1 MIFVTVGHQMP
12 FDRLIR
18 AVDEW
23 AAIAKRTDV
32 FAQVGVSRIQPRH
45 IQFQQFMSPDEFR
58 QKMSEASA
66 IVGHAGTGTIIA
78 ALQYRKP
85 LLVLPRLAKLGET
98 RNDHQIPTARH
109 FSEAGYVLAA
119 ADDRDLISKLD
130 EVERFAPPARISD
143 RASPRLLQTL
153 REFAFNGV
161 QNLETSNISS
171 RVHDMETDLRAPG
184 LSHNKAC

>member
-32 FAQVGVSRIQPRH
+32 FAQVGDSPIQPSH
-45 IQFQQFMSPDEFR
+45 VQYQQFMTPDEFR
-58 QKMSEASA
+58 QKMSEASV

-98 RNDHQIPTARH
+98 RNDHQIPTAKY
-109 FSEAGYVLAA
+109 FSEAGFILAA
-119 ADDRDLISKLD
+119 IDEADLISKMD
-130 EVERFAPPARISD
+130 EVERFTPPAQISD
-143 RASPRLLQTL
+143 RASPQLLQTL

-161 QNLETSNISS
+161 QTLEMA
-171 RVHDMETDLRAPG
+171 HLR
-184 LSHNKAC
+184 S

>member
-1 MIFVTVGHQMP
+1 MP
-12 FDRLIR
+12 PINARRISQERSCDLRHRRPSNAVDRLIR

-23 AAIAKRTDV
+23 AAFAKRSDV
-32 FAQVGVSRIQPRH
+32 FAQVGDSLIQPRH

-98 RNDHQIPTARH
+98 RNDHQIPTARY
-109 FSEAGYVLAA
+109 FAEAGFVLAA
-119 ADDRDLISKLD
+119 IDEADLISRMD
-130 EVERFAPPARISD
+130 EVERFAPPAQISD
-143 RASPRLLQTL
+143 RASPQLLQTL

-161 QNLETSNISS
+161 QAL
-171 RVHDMETDLRAPG
+171 DMTPLR
-184 LSHNKAC
+184 SHI

>member
-23 AAIAKRTDV
+23 AGRAGRSDV
-32 FAQVGVSRIQPRH
+32 FAQVGDSSIQPRH
-45 IQFQQFMSPDEFR
+45 LSFQRFMTPQEFR
-58 QKMSEASA
+58 SKMSQATA

-85 LLVLPRLAKLGET
+85 LLVLPRLARLGET

-109 FSEAGYVLAA
+109 FSQAGYILAA
-119 ADDRDLISKLD
+119 NDEIDLASKLND
-130 EVERFAPPARISD
+130 LERFSPRTVISD
-143 RASPRLLQTL
+143 RASPQLLQTL
-153 REFAFNGV
+153 REFAFNGEQAFAV
-161 QNLETSNISS
+161 SP
-171 RVHDMETDLRAPG
+171 LR
-184 LSHNKAC
+184 SHT